1 MSNIEQYL
9 ADILAARYG
18 EEVRQSIHD
27 AIEQCYEDGR
37 AGAIDLEA
45 RADIAAETTA
55 RKALDTRVEALE
67 NDTTTAAEVT
77 YDDTSTQ
84 LGATDVQGAIGALN
98 NNLSD
103 GVVPED
109 ITVIF
114 GSSAFTNRMAFC
126 KKIGKMIFYN
136 ISFTTGSATFPTSSP
151 FALLEHPS
159 SDLPADVSQTT
170 KIQRG
175 VLLHG
180 TLSSIV
186 NVAEFKGDDRIAIY
200 PETTLQANENVYAF
214 GFIMLK

>member
-55 RKALDTRVEALE
+55 REALDTRVEALE

-98 NNLSD
+98 NNL
-103 GVVPED
+103 
-109 ITVIF
+109 
-114 GSSAFTNRMAFC
+114 TNGINEIEQDLNGLF
-126 KKIGKMIFYN
+126 II
-136 ISFTTGSATFPTSSP
+136 ISPT
-151 FALLEHPS
+151 
-159 SDLPADVSQTT
+159 
-170 KIQRG
+170 
-175 VLLHG
+175 
-180 TLSSIV
+180 
-186 NVAEFKGDDRIAIY
+186 Y
-200 PETTLQANENVYAF
+200 PEVVLAADASSSVTPSQFPVPTGYTPVAFAEISTISPIVTVYRQYISSGRLFLRSQGAAATITPLASVLCVKTDFLQQ
-214 GFIMLK
+214 

>member
-45 RADIAAETTA
+45 REDIA
-55 RKALDTRVEALE
+55 ALDTRVETLE

-98 NNLSD
+98 NNL
-103 GVVPED
+103 
-109 ITVIF
+109 
-114 GSSAFTNRMAFC
+114 ANC
-126 KKIGKMIFYN
+126 WKIAKA
-136 ISFTTGSATFPTSSP
+136 SATFTNVTINANTNYQFIIP
-151 FALLEHPS
+151 
-159 SDLPADVSQTT
+159 LPDGLT
-170 KIQRG
+170 
-175 VLLHG
+175 
-180 TLSSIV
+180 
-186 NVAEFKGDDRIAIY
+186 NVIG
-200 PETTLQANENVYAF
+200 VYARATALSLACTNMYRLSNSMYTYLSNLTNTD
-214 GFIMLK
+214 ITAQSVTVEVVYAYT

>member
-45 RADIAAETTA
+45 RADIAS
-55 RKALDTRVEALE
+55 LDTRVETLE
-67 NDTTTAAEVT
+67 SDTTTAAEVT

-98 NNLSD
+98 NNLSA
-103 GVVPED
+103 GVVPEN
-109 ITVIF
+109 ITVLF
-114 GSSAFTNRMAFC
+114 GSGAFTNKRVFC

-136 ISFTTGSATFPTSSP
+136 IKFTTGNATYPTSSP
-151 FALLEHPS
+151 FVLLNHPN
-159 SDLPADVSQTT
+159 SDLPVDQTQTSQRQEGFL
-170 KIQRG
+170 I
-175 VLLHG
+175 HG
-180 TLSSIV
+180 TSVGTTNIGSIIS
-186 NVAEFKGDDRIAIY
+186 DPSDTRIGIY
-200 PETTLQANENVYAF
+200 SDSILQANENVHAI